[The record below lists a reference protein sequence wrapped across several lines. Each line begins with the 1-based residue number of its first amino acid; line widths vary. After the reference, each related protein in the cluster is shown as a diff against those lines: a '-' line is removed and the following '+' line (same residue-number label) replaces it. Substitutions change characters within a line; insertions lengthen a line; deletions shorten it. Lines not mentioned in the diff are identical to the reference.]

1 MQIIVCLLVVIHLI
15 SSWKIKLF
23 EYSPA
28 IVVVIGRPM
37 HTQNHKYGNIMLQM
51 QDIHMCIMPE
61 EVICLCQ
68 PSSLV
73 SCQLLLPWCA
83 AITGH

>member
-1 MQIIVCLLVVIHLI
+1 MQIIVCLLAVIHLI

-37 HTQNHKYGNIMLQM
+37 HRITSMAMLQM
-51 QDIHMCIMPE
+51 QDIHIICIMPE
-61 EVICLCQ
+61 EVICLYQ